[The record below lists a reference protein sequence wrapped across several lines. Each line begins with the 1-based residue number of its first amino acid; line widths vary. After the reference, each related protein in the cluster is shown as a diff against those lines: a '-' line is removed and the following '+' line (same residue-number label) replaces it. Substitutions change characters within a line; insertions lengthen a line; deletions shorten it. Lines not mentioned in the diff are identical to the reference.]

1 MHMNVM
7 GIPLPVAVPS
17 ERELAKYREQD
28 CTLEDLLI
36 FQVSELNATFPNN
49 PYQLLCKAMDQVRDS
64 YWLLGKIDC
73 DATRRMKGEVEASCM
88 RKYRSF
94 VHIFDGRLWGNDHI
108 VRVDRTLSVADFR
121 EMLNRT
127 IYYIDGKSDLPKCD
141 QLLGLPYNVSPSTG
155 DTSAY
160 AMLDPSFV
168 FVVDW
173 FKAWYSYLQVDA
185 VSTMCDSFSSNVKYD
200 DRYVKSFI
208 GHYLLGIKE
217 PEPEADPEAETA
229 EEIRTDDKVPEI
241 EDQPQ
246 EPVIQ
251 QEEEEVLDPVV
262 YPEGVH
268 MLETMSGQEQQFF
281 RVKATATVLFSMQFS
296 FSKHYLEHYVDI
308 FNDTL
313 APAGVKV
320 RVTDANF
327 ATVEF
332 DRIEVCD
339 GYPTRAS
346 MNFETMSEKAALV
359 DLIYRV
365 LVDMH
370 QKNRIYQDV
379 MRTGSAER
387 LLGQE
392 GQF

>member
-1 MHMNVM
+1 MNVM

-17 ERELAKYREQD
+17 ERELAKYQEQD

-49 PYQLLCKAMDQVRDS
+49 PYQLLCKAMDPVRDS
-64 YWLLGKIDC
+64 YWLLGKTDC
-73 DATRRMKGEVEASCM
+73 EATRRIRGEVEASCV

-155 DTSAY
+155 DTSADD
-160 AMLDPSFV
+160 MLDQSFV

-173 FKAWYSYLQVDA
+173 FKAWFSYLQIDA
-185 VSTMCDSFSSNVKYD
+185 VSMMCDSFSSNVKYD

-217 PEPEADPEAETA
+217 PEPDPEAEPV
-229 EEIRTDDKVPEI
+229 EEIRTDAEVPEV
-241 EDQPQ
+241 ENQPQ

-262 YPEGVH
+262 YPDGIH

-281 RVKATATVLFSMQFS
+281 RVKAEATVNFSMQFS
-296 FSKHYLEHYVDI
+296 FTEHYLKQYVDT
-308 FNDTL
+308 FNATL
-313 APAGVKV
+313 APAGVTV
-320 RVTDANF
+320 RATGANF
-327 ATVEF
+327 ACVEF
-332 DRIEVCD
+332 DRLEVCD
-339 GYPTRAS
+339 GYPTAES
-346 MNFETMSEKAALV
+346 MNFESIKEKAALV
-359 DLIYRV
+359 DMIYKI

-370 QKNRIYQDV
+370 RRNRLYKQVVATGKTQLLDGAQK
-379 MRTGSAER
+379 G
-387 LLGQE
+387 
-392 GQF
+392 

>member
-1 MHMNVM
+1 M
-7 GIPLPVAVPS
+7 I
-17 ERELAKYREQD
+17 REQ
-28 CTLEDLLI
+28 
-36 FQVSELNATFPNN
+36 
-49 PYQLLCKAMDQVRDS
+49 
-64 YWLLGKIDC
+64 
-73 DATRRMKGEVEASCM
+73 
-88 RKYRSF
+88 
-94 VHIFDGRLWGNDHI
+94 
-108 VRVDRTLSVADFR
+108 
-121 EMLNRT
+121 
-127 IYYIDGKSDLPKCD
+127 
-141 QLLGLPYNVSPSTG
+141 
-155 DTSAY
+155 
-160 AMLDPSFV
+160 AMLEQSFV

-185 VSTMCDSFSSNVKYD
+185 ARTMCDSFSSNVKYD

-251 QEEEEVLDPVV
+251 QEEVIDPVV
-262 YPEGVH
+262 YPDGVH

-281 RVKATATVLFSMQFS
+281 RVNATATVLFSMQFS
-296 FSKHYLEHYVDI
+296 FPKKYLAHYVDI

-346 MNFETMSEKAALV
+346 MNFESMSEKAALV
-359 DLIYRV
+359 DLIYKV

-379 MRTGSAER
+379 MRTGNAER

-392 GQF
+392 GRL